1 MAKDKDKKSKDKKD
15 KKKSGA
21 SSGLSKSPKK
31 AVKSLKAISQNPL
44 VADVVAA
51 ARRAATPG
59 DVVLLS
65 PACSSYDMFENYE
78 QRGREFKR
86 LVGRAGN
93 SKRKSAS
100 TKRETKR

>member
-1 MAKDKDKKSKDKKD
+1 LSNEIRRTVKVVLAYGESASIIEKDLGSIVPVERL
-15 KKKSGA
+15 G
-21 SSGLSKSPKK
+21 SSF
-31 AVKSLKAISQNPL
+31 ADAIS
-44 VADVVAA
+44 A

-86 LVGRAGN
+86 LINIGN
-93 SKRKSAS
+93 GVRRHTPVA
-100 TKRETKR
+100 KREAKT